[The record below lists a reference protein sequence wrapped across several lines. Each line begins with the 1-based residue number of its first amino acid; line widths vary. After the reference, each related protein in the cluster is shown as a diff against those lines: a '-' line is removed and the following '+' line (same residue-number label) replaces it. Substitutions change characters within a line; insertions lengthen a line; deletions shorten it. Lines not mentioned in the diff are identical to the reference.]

1 MEVTIFFLKQHQLNK
16 KKMKMTWILMVGNS
30 AAVTWSANE
39 AVVSASDGNPKHSLT
54 RNGAKAAARLNAMQ
68 KAAEAPRCFREPC
81 RLCHS
86 SFFNYNTIGF
96 LYLSSKYV
104 HSSQIE
110 PHSQDCTL
118 GGSSHYKVVRS
129 TFFSRHKWKWLLSE
143 QATCPSLTWF
153 QSSLIRS
160 VPNSLTLT
168 ITLQRI

>member
-1 MEVTIFFLKQHQLNK
+1 MWIKLWYISYYNNPTFKTKVINYLEVTIFFLKQHQLSQKK
-16 KKMKMTWILMVGNS
+16 KKMKMTGILKVGNS

-68 KAAEAPRCFREPC
+68 KVAEAPRCFREPC

-118 GGSSHYKVVRS
+118 H
-129 TFFSRHKWKWLLSE
+129 
-143 QATCPSLTWF
+143 
-153 QSSLIRS
+153 LIM
-160 VPNSLTLT
+160 
-168 ITLQRI
+168 

>member
-1 MEVTIFFLKQHQLNK
+1 
-16 KKMKMTWILMVGNS
+16 MTWILKVGNS

-68 KAAEAPRCFREPC
+68 KVAEAPRCFTEPC

-118 GGSSHYKVVRS
+118 HY
-129 TFFSRHKWKWLLSE
+129 
-143 QATCPSLTWF
+143 
-153 QSSLIRS
+153 
-160 VPNSLTLT
+160 
-168 ITLQRI
+168 